1 MDLVMKLFK
10 KIKNIIKST
19 ILCIRFPF
27 LYPRNRWDGEHHT
40 NLLLNLSSKLRKKA
54 QQEIYITV
62 KLDKTG
68 ERYYDKIDFF
78 DYKVR
83 LDKTNEKLTIKNKL
97 DSLEIDLPGIIWK
110 SNTFEILGIK
120 LDFAWIS
127 GNPVVIVY
135 VTPMDPEDK
144 TNYGFGGRYKS
155 LVISKWYNFW
165 YKVVD
170 WIDEKV
176 LDKIFF
182 LPSYTELDAM
192 DAGWRKA
199 FGIQMCKEI
208 KKELKK
214 HKFLYKYRIVQIK
227 EKWGY
232 LHWYDEGVPKDSK
245 IWDIIHK
252 YEDISRKTCVVCG
265 KPATK
270 MSTGWISPYCD
281 DCIGNKKYTN
291 IDNYEIF

>member
-1 MDLVMKLFK
+1 MKLFK

-19 ILCIRFPF
+19 ILCIQFPF

-83 LDKTNEKLTIKNKL
+83 LDKINEKLTIKNKL

-110 SNTFEILGIK
+110 SNTFEILGVK
-120 LDFAWIS
+120 LDFAWVS
-127 GNPVVIVY
+127 GNPVVVVY

-144 TNYGFGGRYKS
+144 TNYGFRGRYKS

-170 WIDEKV
+170 WIDDNV

-192 DAGWRKA
+192 EPGWRKA

-208 KKELKK
+208 KTELKK
-214 HKFLYKYRIVQIK
+214 HKFLYKYRIFQIK

-232 LHWYDEGVPKDSK
+232 LHWYDSGIPKDSK
-245 IWDIIHK
+245 IYDIIHK
-252 YEDISRKTCVVCG
+252 YEQISAKTCGVCG

-270 MSTGWISPYCD
+270 MSKGWIYPYCD
-281 DCIGNKKYTN
+281 DCIGDRNFTE
-291 IDNYEIF
+291 IDKNPFAN

>member
-1 MDLVMKLFK
+1 MKLFK
-10 KIKNIIKST
+10 KIKDVISAS
-19 ILCIRFPF
+19 ILCLRFPF

-40 NLLLNLSSKLRKKA
+40 SLLLNLSSKLRKKA
-54 QQEIYITV
+54 QQEIYITI

-97 DSLEIDLPGIIWK
+97 DSLEIDLSGILWK

-127 GNPVVIVY
+127 GNPVVVVY

-144 TNYGFGGRYKS
+144 TNYGFGGRHKS
-155 LVISKWYNFW
+155 LIINKWYNFW

-170 WIDEKV
+170 WIDEKI
-176 LDKIFF
+176 LDKILF

-192 DAGWRKA
+192 EPGWRKA

-232 LHWYDEGVPKDSK
+232 LHWYDSGHPRDSK
-245 IWDIIHK
+245 IYDIIHK
-252 YEDISRKTCVVCG
+252 YEQISAKTCGVCG

-270 MSTGWISPYCD
+270 ITKGWIYPYCD
-281 DCIGNKKYTN
+281 DCIGDRNFTE
-291 IDNYEIF
+291 IDKNPFVN

>member
-1 MDLVMKLFK
+1 MNLIK
-10 KIKNIIKST
+10 KIKNIISST

-54 QQEIYITV
+54 QQEIQIV
-62 KLDKTG
+62 VRLDKTG

-83 LDKTNEKLTIKNKL
+83 LDKINEKLTIKNKL

-110 SNTFEILGIK
+110 SNTFEILGVK
-120 LDFAWIS
+120 LDFAWVS
-127 GNPVVIVY
+127 GNPVIVVY

-144 TNYGFGGRYKS
+144 TNYGFGGRQKS

-176 LDKIFF
+176 LNKIFF

-208 KKELKK
+208 KAELKK
-214 HKFLYKYRIVQIK
+214 YKFLYKYRIIQIK

-232 LHWYDEGVPKDSK
+232 LHWYDGGTPKDSK
-245 IWDIIHK
+245 IYDIIRK
-252 YEDISRKTCVVCG
+252 YEQISAKTCVVCG

-281 DCIGNKKYTN
+281 DCIGDRNFTE
-291 IDNYEIF
+291 IDKNPFAN

>member
-1 MDLVMKLFK
+1 MNLIK
-10 KIKNIIKST
+10 KIKKIISST

-27 LYPRNRWDGEHHT
+27 LYPRNRFDGEHHT
-40 NLLLNLSSKLRKKA
+40 NLLLSLSSKLRKKA

-110 SNTFEILGIK
+110 ANTFEILGIK
-120 LDFAWIS
+120 LDFAWVS
-127 GNPVVIVY
+127 GNPVVVVY
-135 VTPMDPEDK
+135 VTPMDLEDK
-144 TNYGFGGRYKS
+144 TNYGFGGRNRS

-165 YKVVD
+165 YKIVD
-170 WIDEKV
+170 WIDDKV

-192 DAGWRKA
+192 ESGWRKA

-208 KKELKK
+208 KAELKK
-214 HKFLYKYRIVQIK
+214 HKFLYKYRITQIK

-232 LHWYDEGVPKDSK
+232 LHWYDSGTPKDSK
-245 IWDIIHK
+245 IYDIIRK
-252 YEDISRKTCVVCG
+252 YEQISAKTCIVCG

-281 DCIGNKKYTN
+281 DCVVPDRKYT
-291 IDNYEIF
+291 EIK

>member
-1 MDLVMKLFK
+1 MKLFK
-10 KIKNIIKST
+10 KIKDVISAS
-19 ILCIRFPF
+19 ILCLRFPF
-27 LYPRNRWDGEHHT
+27 LYPRNRFDGEHHT

-54 QQEIYITV
+54 QQEIQIV
-62 KLDKTG
+62 VRLDKTG

-110 SNTFEILGIK
+110 SNTFEILGVK
-120 LDFAWIS
+120 LDFAWVS
-127 GNPVVIVY
+127 GNPVVVVY

-182 LPSYTELDAM
+182 LPSYTELNAM

-232 LHWYDEGVPKDSK
+232 LHWYDGGTPKDSK
-245 IWDIIHK
+245 IYDIIRK
-252 YEDISRKTCVVCG
+252 YEQISAKTCGVCG
-265 KPATK
+265 KSATK
-270 MSTGWISPYCD
+270 ISKGWIYPYCD
-281 DCIGNKKYTN
+281 NCIGDRNFTE
-291 IDNYEIF
+291 IDENPFAN

>member
-1 MDLVMKLFK
+1 MYRIGEFSLLK
-10 KIKNIIKST
+10 KVTIKT
-19 ILCIRFPF
+19 L
-27 LYPRNRWDGEHHT
+27 
-40 NLLLNLSSKLRKKA
+40 
-54 QQEIYITV
+54 
-62 KLDKTG
+62 
-68 ERYYDKIDFF
+68 RYYDKIDFF

-176 LDKIFF
+176 LDKILF

-232 LHWYDEGVPKDSK
+232 LHWYDGGVPKDSK

-281 DCIGNKKYTN
+281 DCVVPGRKYM
-291 IDNYEIF
+291 EIK

>member
-1 MDLVMKLFK
+1 MNLIK
-10 KIKNIIKST
+10 KIKNIISST

-27 LYPRNRWDGEHHT
+27 LYPRNRFDGEHHT

-110 SNTFEILGIK
+110 TNTFEILGVK
-120 LDFAWIS
+120 LDFAWVS
-127 GNPVVIVY
+127 GNPVVVVY

-144 TNYGFGGRYKS
+144 TNYGFGGRYRS
-155 LVISKWYNFW
+155 LVINKWYNFW

-170 WIDEKV
+170 WIDDNV

-208 KKELKK
+208 KAELKK
-214 HKFLYKYRIVQIK
+214 HKFLYKYRITQIK
-227 EKWGY
+227 EKFGG
-232 LHWYDEGVPKDSK
+232 LRWYDEGIPKDSK
-245 IWDIIHK
+245 IWDIINK
-252 YEDISRKTCVVCG
+252 YEGISMKTCIVCG

-281 DCIGNKKYTN
+281 DCVVEGRKYT
-291 IDNYEIF
+291 EIK

>member
-1 MDLVMKLFK
+1 MKLFK
-10 KIKNIIKST
+10 KIKKIISST

-40 NLLLNLSSKLRKKA
+40 NLLLKLSSKLRKKA

-110 SNTFEILGIK
+110 ANTFEILGVK
-120 LDFAWIS
+120 LDFAWVS
-127 GNPVVIVY
+127 GNPVVVIY

-144 TNYGFGGRYKS
+144 TNYGFGGRYRS

-165 YKVVD
+165 YKTVD
-170 WIDEKV
+170 WIDDNV

-192 DAGWRKA
+192 EPGWRKT

-208 KKELKK
+208 KAELKK
-214 HKFLYKYRIVQIK
+214 HKFLYKYRITQIK
-227 EKWGY
+227 EKFGY
-232 LHWYDEGVPKDSK
+232 LHWYDSGTPKDSK
-245 IWDIIHK
+245 VYDIISK
-252 YEDISRKTCVVCG
+252 YEQISAKTCIVCG

-270 MSTGWISPYCD
+270 MSSGWISPYCD
-281 DCIGNKKYTN
+281 DCIGDRNFT
-291 IDNYEIF
+291 EIGENPFVN

>member
-1 MDLVMKLFK
+1 MKLFK

-54 QQEIYITV
+54 QQEIHIVV

-97 DSLEIDLPGIIWK
+97 DSVEIDLPGIIWK
-110 SNTFEILGIK
+110 SNTFEILGVK
-120 LDFAWIS
+120 LDFAWVF
-127 GNPVVIVY
+127 GDPVVVVY

-155 LVISKWYNFW
+155 LIVSRWYNFW

-170 WIDEKV
+170 WIDTKI

-192 DAGWRKA
+192 DSGWRKA

-208 KKELKK
+208 KTELKK

-227 EKWGY
+227 EKFGG
-232 LHWYDEGVPKDSK
+232 LRWYDAGIPKDSK
-245 IWDIIHK
+245 IWDIVDK
-252 YEDISRKTCVVCG
+252 YTQISYKTCVVCG

-270 MSTGWISPYCD
+270 ISKGWICPYCD
-281 DCIGNKKYTN
+281 DCIGDKQFT
-291 IDNYEIF
+291 EIK

>member
-1 MDLVMKLFK
+1 MNLIK
-10 KIKNIIKST
+10 KIKNIISST

-27 LYPRNRWDGEHHT
+27 LYPRNRWDGEYHT

-54 QQEIYITV
+54 QQEIQIV
-62 KLDKTG
+62 VRLDKTG

-110 SNTFEILGIK
+110 SNTFEILGVK
-120 LDFAWIS
+120 LDFAWVS
-127 GNPVVIVY
+127 GNPVVVVY

-165 YKVVD
+165 YKVVN

-208 KKELKK
+208 KAELKK

-232 LHWYDEGVPKDSK
+232 LHWYDGETPKDSK
-245 IWDIIHK
+245 IYDIIRK
-252 YEDISRKTCVVCG
+252 YEQISAKTCVVCG

-281 DCIGNKKYTN
+281 DCVVPGRKYT
-291 IDNYEIF
+291 EIK

>member
-1 MDLVMKLFK
+1 MKLFK
-10 KIKNIIKST
+10 KLKNIIKST

-27 LYPRNRWDGEHHT
+27 LYPRSRWDDEHHT
-40 NLLLNLSSKLRKKA
+40 SLLLNLSSKLRKKA

-62 KLDKTG
+62 RLDKTG
-68 ERYYDKIDFF
+68 ERYYDKVDFF

-110 SNTFEILGIK
+110 SNTFEILGVK
-120 LDFAWIS
+120 LDFAWVS
-127 GNPVVIVY
+127 GNPVVVIY

-144 TNYGFGGRYKS
+144 TNYGFRGRYRS

-170 WIDEKV
+170 WIDDNV

-192 DAGWRKA
+192 EPGWRKA
-199 FGIQMCKEI
+199 FGIQMCKDIRRQLI
-208 KKELKK
+208 KEKK
-214 HKFLYKYRIVQIK
+214 LFKWRIVQLK
-227 EKWGY
+227 EKFSGMRLY
-232 LHWYDEGVPKDSK
+232 SNFASDELYS
-245 IWDIIHK
+245 IIDK
-252 YEDISRKTCVVCG
+252 YEQISYRTCGVCG

-270 MSTGWISPYCD
+270 ISKGWIYPYCD
-281 DCIGNKKYTN
+281 DCIGDRNFTE
-291 IDNYEIF
+291 IDKNSFAN

>member
-1 MDLVMKLFK
+1 MKLFK
-10 KIKNIIKST
+10 KIKDIVKST

-27 LYPRNRWDGEHHT
+27 LYPRNRFDGEHHT

-110 SNTFEILGIK
+110 SNTFEILGVK
-120 LDFAWIS
+120 LDFAWVS
-127 GNPVVIVY
+127 GNPVVVVY

-144 TNYGFGGRYKS
+144 TNYGFGGRYRS

-170 WIDEKV
+170 WIDDNV

-192 DAGWRKA
+192 DDGWRKA

-232 LHWYDEGVPKDSK
+232 LHWYDTGIPKDSS
-245 IWDIIHK
+245 IYEIIRK
-252 YEDISRKTCVVCG
+252 YEDISSKTCIVCG

-281 DCIGNKKYTN
+281 DCIGNKKYTK
-291 IDNYEIF
+291 IGEDPFVY